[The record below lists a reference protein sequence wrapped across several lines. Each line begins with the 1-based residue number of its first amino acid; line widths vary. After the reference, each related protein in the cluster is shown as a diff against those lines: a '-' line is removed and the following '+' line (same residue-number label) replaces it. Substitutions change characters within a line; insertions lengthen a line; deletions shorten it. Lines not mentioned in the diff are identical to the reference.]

1 MSGQV
6 MGRPSVV
13 LPLKLKSNSMSI
25 IQTNI
30 DQQPL
35 RKDTGLPAKPPTVVI
50 RPTSG
55 WAALNLRE
63 LWQYRDLLMILA
75 GRDVKLRY
83 KQTALGVV
91 WVVLQPL
98 IAAVIFAVIFGMFA
112 KLPSD
117 GLPYLLFVFCGLLP
131 WNYFSGALQRAGNS
145 LITDARLISKVY
157 FPRLLIPL
165 ASTLAVLI
173 DFAVTLGVL
182 VVLMVIYQV
191 APTWR
196 ILTLPFFL
204 IVTTLTATGVS
215 LWLSALNVK
224 YRDFMYAMPFLI
236 QVWMFAS
243 PVVYAASIVPEQWR
257 SLYSLNPA
265 VGFIEGFRW
274 ALLGESALGIDM
286 ILSTV
291 VFSLLIFV
299 SGAFFF
305 RRVERGFADVV

>member
-1 MSGQV
+1 MTT
-6 MGRPSVV
+6 
-13 LPLKLKSNSMSI
+13 
-25 IQTNI
+25 IQTNV

-35 RKDTGLPAKPPTVVI
+35 HKDTALPARQPTVVI
-50 RPTSG
+50 RPTRG

-63 LWQYRDLLMILA
+63 LWQYRDLLLILA

-98 IAAVIFAVIFGMFA
+98 IAALIFAVIFGRFA
-112 KLPSD
+112 NLPSD

-165 ASTLAVLI
+165 ASTIAVLI

-182 VVLMVIYQV
+182 AILMVIYQV

-196 ILTLPFFL
+196 LLSLPFFL
-204 IVTTLTATGVS
+204 IMTTLMATGVS

-224 YRDFMYAMPFLI
+224 YRDFMYATPFLI

-243 PVVYAASIVPEQWR
+243 PVVYAATIVPQEWR
-257 SLYSLNPA
+257 ALYSLNPA
-265 VGFIEGFRW
+265 AGFIEGFRW
-274 ALLGESALGIDM
+274 ALLGRSALGIDM
-286 ILSTV
+286 VLSMV
-291 VFSLLIFV
+291 VFALLIFI